1 MSLGGV
7 SKLKDTFVMLL
18 LKLTVRS
25 NGSTPFI
32 STYCPYLTSIGVFS
46 KVVFIGEANNLSML
60 GGVAVI
66 ERSVAGTKGG
76 KEDDEETNEEGDVTL
91 YGDETRIRNE

>member
-1 MSLGGV
+1 
-7 SKLKDTFVMLL
+7 
-18 LKLTVRS
+18 
-25 NGSTPFI
+25 
-32 STYCPYLTSIGVFS
+32 
-46 KVVFIGEANNLSML
+46 ML